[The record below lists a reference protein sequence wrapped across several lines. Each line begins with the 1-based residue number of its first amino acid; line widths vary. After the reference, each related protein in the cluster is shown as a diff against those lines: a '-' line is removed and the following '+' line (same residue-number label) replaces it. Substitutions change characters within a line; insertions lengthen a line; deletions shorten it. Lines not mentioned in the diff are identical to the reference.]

1 MPQPKFVTVTNPTP
15 KSVVDS
21 PLRPTAELHLLIGGP
36 YKTKDGE
43 EHRYGHTALRVKTAG
58 IDLTYDFGRYGKVKG
73 LLGNSGEGI
82 LRVWSTFSKYISSE
96 NSLNRI
102 TTGFTYTVFD
112 AQANVVVAEFA
123 RLIKAG
129 TDRVDKYKE
138 GGALKIYQLAAPY
151 TALFN
156 NCTTV
161 SIDGIKPGI
170 PKIDQASR
178 EFIKPEKVMTWA
190 ECAAMTSVGGGVPD
204 RIFLPANLLD
214 FLTVKPAIK
223 ANRVEAFGKLS

>member
-21 PLRPTAELHLLIGGP
+21 PLKPTAELHLLIGGP

-43 EHRYGHTALRVKTAG
+43 EHRYGHTALRVKTAS
-58 IDLTYDFGRYGKVKG
+58 IDLTYDFGRYGKTTG
-73 LLGNSGEGI
+73 LLRDSGEGI
-82 LRVWSTFSKYISSE
+82 LRVWSDFSLYISSE
-96 NSLNRI
+96 NSLKRI
-102 TTGFTYTVFD
+102 TTGFAYTVFD
-112 AQANVVVAEFA
+112 SQANVVVAEFS

-129 TDRVDKYKE
+129 KDRVDKYVT
-138 GGALKIYQLAAPY
+138 GGGLQIYQLTAPY
-151 TALFN
+151 TALLN

-161 SIDGIKPGI
+161 SVDGIRPGI
-170 PKIDQASR
+170 PKIDQGSR

-190 ECAAMTSVGGGVPD
+190 ECAAMTSMGGGIPD

-214 FLTVKPAIK
+214 FLIAKPAVK
-223 ANRVEAFGKLS
+223 ANRVEAFGRKS